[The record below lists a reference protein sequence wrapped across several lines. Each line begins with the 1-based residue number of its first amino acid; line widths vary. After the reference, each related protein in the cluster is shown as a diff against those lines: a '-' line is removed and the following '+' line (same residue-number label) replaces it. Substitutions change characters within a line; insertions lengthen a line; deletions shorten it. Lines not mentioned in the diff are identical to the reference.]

1 MHILALQANEL
12 VLILF
17 SGKRM
22 ILQTISR
29 IPFWKKVLTG
39 FILGALVGVL
49 LGETAT
55 VLKPLGDL
63 FISAI
68 KMLVAPLVF
77 CAIVVSITSL
87 GAQTNL
93 KRLSLK
99 TLGMFMLTGTIASL
113 IGLSVGSL
121 IDMGGTMQLATTEI
135 RERNIPGFAQ
145 VLLDMIPVN
154 PFASLAEGKV
164 LQIIVFAALVGI
176 AINKVGDKAESLKRT
191 IEAGAEVMF
200 QLTRMV
206 LKLTPIGV
214 FGLMAW
220 VVGEYGLSTLLPL
233 GKFIAAIYIAALI
246 HIIFVYGGLV
256 KFAAGLSPLQFFR
269 KAMPAQLVAFSTSSS
284 FGTLPASTRAVE
296 TMGVSKHYAAF
307 VMPLGATMNMDGCGG
322 IYPAIAA
329 IFIAQIYN
337 ISLDT
342 LDYIMIAVTATV
354 ASVGTAGVPGSAMV
368 MLTVTLGVIGLPL
381 EGIAFI
387 AAIDRIIDMIRTA
400 TNVTG
405 DMMTAVVIGKSENE
419 FDETQFYSND
429 IQETIPSN
437 TQ

>member
-1 MHILALQANEL
+1 
-12 VLILF
+12 
-17 SGKRM
+17 M

-29 IPFWKKVLTG
+29 IPFWQKVLTG

-49 LGETAT
+49 LGESAT

-87 GAQTNL
+87 GSQTNL

-113 IGLSVGSL
+113 IGLAVGSL
-121 IDMGGTMQLATTEI
+121 IDMGGTMQLATTEV

-176 AINKVGDKAESLKRT
+176 AINKVGEKAEPLKRT

-246 HIIFVYGGLV
+246 HMIFVYGGFV
-256 KFAAGLSPLQFFR
+256 KFAGLSPMQFFR

-284 FGTLPASTRAVE
+284 FGTLPASADLWHSTRYFRLCDDCR
-296 TMGVSKHYAAF
+296 HRH
-307 VMPLGATMNMDGCGG
+307 GCLCRYCWRARQRNGDV
-322 IYPAIAA
+322 
-329 IFIAQIYN
+329 N
-337 ISLDT
+337 SDLRCDW
-342 LDYIMIAVTATV
+342 VTARRYCLYRRNR
-354 ASVGTAGVPGSAMV
+354 PYYRYD
-368 MLTVTLGVIGLPL
+368 PH
-381 EGIAFI
+381 
-387 AAIDRIIDMIRTA
+387 R
-400 TNVTG
+400 
-405 DMMTAVVIGKSENE
+405 
-419 FDETQFYSND
+419 DERNWRYD
-429 IQETIPSN
+429 DCRCDW
-437 TQ
+437 

>member
-1 MHILALQANEL
+1 
-12 VLILF
+12 
-17 SGKRM
+17 M
-22 ILQTISR
+22 ILDTFKR
-29 IPFWKKVLTG
+29 IPFWQKVLAG
-39 FILGALVGVL
+39 FILGTLAGIA
-49 LGETAT
+49 LGESAI

-87 GAQTNL
+87 GNQTNL

-99 TLGMFMLTGTIASL
+99 TLGLFMLTGTIASF
-113 IGLSVGSL
+113 IGLAVGSL
-121 IDMGGTMQLATTEI
+121 IDMGGSLELATTEV
-135 RERNIPGFAQ
+135 RERDIPGFAQ
-145 VLLDMIPVN
+145 VLLNMIPVN

-176 AINKVGDKAESLKRT
+176 AINAVGEKAEPLKKVM
-191 IEAGAEVMF
+191 EASAEVMF

-233 GKFIAAIYIAALI
+233 GKFIIAIYIAALI
-246 HIIFVYGGLV
+246 HIIFVYGGLI
-256 KFAAGLSPLQFFR
+256 KFAAGLSPVKFFR
-269 KAMPAQLVAFSTSSS
+269 KAMPAQLVAFSTASS
-284 FGTLPASTRAVE
+284 FGTLPASTRCTEA
-296 TMGVSKHYAAF
+296 MGVSKRYSAF
-307 VMPLGATMNMDGCGG
+307 VLPLGATMNMDGCGG

-329 IFIAQIYN
+329 IFIAQIYG
-337 ISLDT
+337 IPLDMT
-342 LDYIMIAVTATV
+342 DYILIAVTATV

-405 DMMTAVVIGKSENE
+405 DMMTAVVIGKSEGQLDIEQFNSE
-419 FDETQFYSND
+419 ETLTEQK
-429 IQETIPSN
+429 IA
-437 TQ
+437 

>member
-1 MHILALQANEL
+1 
-12 VLILF
+12 
-17 SGKRM
+17 M

-29 IPFWKKVLTG
+29 IPFWQKVLAG

-87 GAQTNL
+87 GSQTNL

-99 TLGMFMLTGTIASL
+99 TLGMFMLTGTVASL
-113 IGLSVGSL
+113 IGLAVGSL
-121 IDMGGTMQLATTEI
+121 IDMGGTMQLATTEV

-154 PFASLAEGKV
+154 PFASLADGKV

-176 AINKVGDKAESLKRT
+176 AINKVGEKAEPLKRT

-246 HIIFVYGGLV
+246 HMIFVYGGLV
-256 KFAAGLSPLQFFR
+256 KFAAGLSPVQFFR

-296 TMGVSKHYAAF
+296 TMGVSKRYSAF

-329 IFIAQIYN
+329 IFIAQIYG
-337 ISLDT
+337 IPLDT
-342 LDYIMIAVTATV
+342 LDYVMIAVTATV

-419 FDETQFYSND
+419 LDVEQFYSNEAQTAAVAD
-429 IQETIPSN
+429 N
-437 TQ
+437 

>member
-1 MHILALQANEL
+1 
-12 VLILF
+12 
-17 SGKRM
+17 M

-29 IPFWKKVLTG
+29 IPFWQKVLAG

-87 GAQTNL
+87 GSQTNL

-113 IGLSVGSL
+113 IGLAVGSL
-121 IDMGGTMQLATTEI
+121 IDMGGTMQLATTEV

-145 VLLDMIPVN
+145 VLLNMIPVN
-154 PFASLAEGKV
+154 PFASLADGKV

-176 AINKVGDKAESLKRT
+176 AINKVGEKAEPLKRT

-246 HIIFVYGGLV
+246 HMIFVYGGLV
-256 KFAAGLSPLQFFR
+256 KFAAGLSPVQFFR

-296 TMGVSKHYAAF
+296 TMGVSKRYSAF

-329 IFIAQIYN
+329 IFIAQIYG
-337 ISLDT
+337 IPLDT
-342 LDYIMIAVTATV
+342 LDYVMIAVTATV

-419 FDETQFYSND
+419 LDVDQFYNNETQTAAIADN
-429 IQETIPSN
+429 
-437 TQ
+437 

>member
-1 MHILALQANEL
+1 
-12 VLILF
+12 
-17 SGKRM
+17 M
-22 ILQTISR
+22 ILQTLKR
-29 IPFWKKVLTG
+29 IPFWQKVLAG
-39 FILGALVGVL
+39 FMFGALAGVA
-49 LGETAT
+49 LGESA
-55 VLKPLGDL
+55 VMLKPLGDL

-77 CAIVVSITSL
+77 CAIVVSITSM
-87 GAQTNL
+87 GSQANL
-93 KRLSLK
+93 KRLSFK
-99 TLGMFMLTGTIASL
+99 TLAMFMLTGTLASI
-113 IGLSVGSL
+113 IGLTVGSAF
-121 IDMGGTMQLATTEI
+121 DMGGSLELATSEV
-135 RERNIPGFAQ
+135 RERDIPGFAQ
-145 VLLDMIPVN
+145 VLLNMIPVN

-176 AINKVGDKAESLKRT
+176 AINAVGEKAEPLKKVM
-191 IEAGAEVMF
+191 EAGAEVMF

-233 GKFIAAIYIAALI
+233 GKFIVAIYVAALI

-256 KFAAGLSPLQFFR
+256 KFAAGLSPVKFFR
-269 KAMPAQLVAFSTSSS
+269 KAMPAQLVAFSTASS
-284 FGTLPASTRAVE
+284 FGTLPASTRCTE
-296 TMGVSKHYAAF
+296 SMGVSKRYSAF
-307 VMPLGATMNMDGCGG
+307 VLPLGATMNMDGCGG

-329 IFIAQIYN
+329 IFIAQIYG
-337 ISLDT
+337 IPLDMT
-342 LDYIMIAVTATV
+342 DYMLIAVTATV

-368 MLTVTLGVIGLPL
+368 MLTVTLGAVGLPL

-405 DMMTAVVIGKSENE
+405 DMMTAVVIGKSEGQL
-419 FDETQFYSND
+419 DVDQFNAEDGSKPE
-429 IQETIPSN
+429 Q
-437 TQ
+437 QAA

>member
-1 MHILALQANEL
+1 
-12 VLILF
+12 
-17 SGKRM
+17 M
-22 ILQTISR
+22 ILQTLNR
-29 IPFWKKVLTG
+29 IPFWQKVIAGFVLGTLTG
-39 FILGALVGVL
+39 VG
-49 LGETAT
+49 LGESAII
-55 VLKPLGDL
+55 LKPLGDL

-87 GAQTNL
+87 GSQGNL
-93 KRLSLK
+93 KRLSFK
-99 TLGMFMLTGTIASL
+99 TLAMFMFTGTIASF
-113 IGLSVGSL
+113 IGLTIGSL
-121 IDMGGTMQLATTEI
+121 IDMGGNLALATSEV
-135 RERNIPGFAQ
+135 RERDIPGFAQ
-145 VLLDMIPVN
+145 VLLNMIPVN
-154 PFASLAEGKV
+154 PFASLADGNV

-176 AINKVGDKAESLKRT
+176 AINAVGEKAVPLKN
-191 IEAGAEVMF
+191 IMEAGAEVMF

-233 GKFIAAIYIAALI
+233 GKFIMAIYIAALI

-256 KFAAGLSPLQFFR
+256 KFVAGLSPIQFFR
-269 KAMPAQLVAFSTSSS
+269 KAMPAQVVAFSTASS
-284 FGTLPASTRAVE
+284 FGTLPASTRCTEA
-296 TMGVSKHYAAF
+296 MGVSKRYSAF
-307 VMPLGATMNMDGCGG
+307 VLPLGATMNMDGCGG

-329 IFIAQIYN
+329 IFIAQIYG
-337 ISLDT
+337 IPLDMT
-342 LDYIMIAVTATV
+342 DYMLIAVTATV

-405 DMMTAVVIGKSENE
+405 DMMTAVVIGKSEGQLDIE
-419 FDETQFYSND
+419 QFYADEQPQQQVAS
-429 IQETIPSN
+429 
-437 TQ
+437 

>member
-1 MHILALQANEL
+1 MN
-12 VLILF
+12 
-17 SGKRM
+17 
-22 ILQTISR
+22 LQTISR
-29 IPFWKKVLTG
+29 IPFWQKVLAG
-39 FILGALVGVL
+39 FILGALVGVI

-77 CAIVVSITSL
+77 CAIAVSITSL
-87 GAQTNL
+87 GSQISL

-99 TLGMFMLTGTIASL
+99 TLGLFMLTGTIASL
-113 IGLSVGSL
+113 IGLAVGSM
-121 IDMGGTMQLATTEI
+121 IDMGGTMELTATEV

-176 AINKVGDKAESLKRT
+176 AINKVGEKAEPLKRT

-220 VVGEYGLSTLLPL
+220 VVGAYGLSTLLPL

-246 HIIFVYGGLV
+246 HMIFIYGGLV
-256 KFAAGLSPLQFFR
+256 KFAAGLSPVQFFR

-296 TMGVSKHYAAF
+296 TMGVSKRYSAF

-337 ISLDT
+337 IPLDT
-342 LDYIMIAVTATV
+342 LDYVMIAVTATV

-419 FDETQFYSND
+419 LDEAQFYSND
-429 IQETIPSN
+429 TQETAPASA
-437 TQ
+437 Q

>member
-1 MHILALQANEL
+1 
-12 VLILF
+12 
-17 SGKRM
+17 M
-22 ILQTISR
+22 ILDTFNR
-29 IPFWKKVLTG
+29 IPFWQKVLAG
-39 FILGALVGVL
+39 FILGTLAGVALGD
-49 LGETAT
+49 AAII
-55 VLKPLGDL
+55 LKPLGDL

-87 GAQTNL
+87 GNQTNL

-99 TLGMFMLTGTIASL
+99 TLGLFMLTGTIASF
-113 IGLSVGSL
+113 IGLAVGSL
-121 IDMGGTMQLATTEI
+121 IDMGGSLELATTEV
-135 RERNIPGFAQ
+135 RERDIPGFAQ
-145 VLLDMIPVN
+145 VLLNMIPVN

-176 AINKVGDKAESLKRT
+176 AINAVGEKAEPLKKVM
-191 IEAGAEVMF
+191 EASAEVMF

-233 GKFIAAIYIAALI
+233 GKFIIAIYIAALI
-246 HIIFVYGGLV
+246 HIIFVYGGLI
-256 KFAAGLSPLQFFR
+256 KFAAGLSPIKFFR
-269 KAMPAQLVAFSTSSS
+269 KAMPAQLVAFSTASS
-284 FGTLPASTRAVE
+284 FGTLPASTRCTEA
-296 TMGVSKHYAAF
+296 MGVSKRYSAF
-307 VMPLGATMNMDGCGG
+307 VLPLGATMNMDGCGG

-329 IFIAQIYN
+329 IFIAQIYA
-337 ISLDT
+337 IPLDMT
-342 LDYIMIAVTATV
+342 DYILIAVTATV

-405 DMMTAVVIGKSENE
+405 DMMTAVVIGKSEGQLDIEQFNSE
-419 FDETQFYSND
+419 ETLTEQK
-429 IQETIPSN
+429 IA
-437 TQ
+437 

>member
-1 MHILALQANEL
+1 
-12 VLILF
+12 
-17 SGKRM
+17 M

-29 IPFWKKVLTG
+29 IPFWQKVLTG

-49 LGETAT
+49 LGESAT

-87 GAQTNL
+87 GSQTNL

-113 IGLSVGSL
+113 IGLAVGSL
-121 IDMGGTMQLATTEI
+121 IDMGGTMQLATTEV

-176 AINKVGDKAESLKRT
+176 AINKVGEKAEPLKRT

-246 HIIFVYGGLV
+246 HMIFVYGGFV
-256 KFAAGLSPLQFFR
+256 KFAGLSPMQFFR

-296 TMGVSKHYAAF
+296 TMGVSKRYSAF

-322 IYPAIAA
+322 IYPAISA
-329 IFIAQIYN
+329 IFIAQIYG
-337 ISLDT
+337 IPLDT
-342 LDYIMIAVTATV
+342 LDYVMIAVTATV

-419 FDETQFYSND
+419 LDIEQFNAKYTQTSLA
-429 IQETIPSN
+429 
-437 TQ
+437 

>member
-1 MHILALQANEL
+1 
-12 VLILF
+12 
-17 SGKRM
+17 M
-22 ILQTISR
+22 ILDTFKR
-29 IPFWKKVLTG
+29 IPFWQKVLAG
-39 FILGALVGVL
+39 FILGTLVGVA
-49 LGETAT
+49 LGSSAV

-87 GAQTNL
+87 GGQTNL
-93 KRLSLK
+93 TRLSMK
-99 TLGMFMLTGTIASL
+99 TLGLFMFTGTVASF
-113 IGLSVGSL
+113 IGLAVGSL
-121 IDMGGTMQLATTEI
+121 IDMGGSLELATSEV
-135 RERNIPGFAQ
+135 RERDIPGFTQ
-145 VLLDMIPVN
+145 VLLNMIPVN

-176 AINKVGDKAESLKRT
+176 AINAVGEKAEPLKKVM
-191 IEAGAEVMF
+191 EASSEVMF

-233 GKFIAAIYIAALI
+233 GKFIIAIYIAALI

-256 KFAAGLSPLQFFR
+256 KFAAGLSPIKFFR
-269 KAMPAQLVAFSTSSS
+269 KAMPAQLVAFSTASS
-284 FGTLPASTRAVE
+284 FGTLPASTRCSE
-296 TMGVSKHYAAF
+296 SMGVSKRYSAF
-307 VMPLGATMNMDGCGG
+307 VLPLGATMNMDGCGG

-329 IFIAQIYN
+329 IFIAQIYG
-337 ISLDT
+337 IPLDMT
-342 LDYIMIAVTATV
+342 DYMLIAVTATV

-405 DMMTAVVIGKSENE
+405 DMMTAVVIGKSEGQL
-419 FDETQFYSND
+419 DVAQFNAED
-429 IQETIPSN
+429 GIAEQQPN
-437 TQ
+437 

>member
-1 MHILALQANEL
+1 
-12 VLILF
+12 
-17 SGKRM
+17 M

-29 IPFWKKVLTG
+29 IPFWQKVLAG
-39 FILGALVGVL
+39 FILGALVGVI
-49 LGETAT
+49 LGESAT

-63 FISAI
+63 FIGAI

-87 GAQTNL
+87 GSQTSL

-113 IGLSVGSL
+113 IGLAVGSM
-121 IDMGGTMQLATTEI
+121 IDMGGTMQLTATEV

-176 AINKVGDKAESLKRT
+176 AINKVGEKAEPLKRT

-233 GKFIAAIYIAALI
+233 GKFIGAIYIAAFI

-256 KFAAGLSPLQFFR
+256 KFVGGLSPLQFFR

-296 TMGVSKHYAAF
+296 TMGVSKRYSAF

-337 ISLDT
+337 IPLDT
-342 LDYIMIAVTATV
+342 LDYVMIAVTATV

-419 FDETQFYSND
+419 LDEAQFYSND
-429 IQETIPSN
+429 NQDITPVSSQ
-437 TQ
+437 Q

>member
-1 MHILALQANEL
+1 
-12 VLILF
+12 
-17 SGKRM
+17 M
-22 ILQTISR
+22 IFQTLNR
-29 IPFWKKVLTG
+29 IPFWQKVVAGFVLGTLTG
-39 FILGALVGVL
+39 IG
-49 LGETAT
+49 LGESA
-55 VLKPLGDL
+55 VILKPLGDL

-87 GAQTNL
+87 GSQDNL
-93 KRLSLK
+93 KRLSFK
-99 TLGMFMLTGTIASL
+99 TLAMFMFTGTIASF
-113 IGLSVGSL
+113 IGLAIGSL
-121 IDMGGTMQLATTEI
+121 IDMGGSLSLATTEV
-135 RERNIPGFAQ
+135 RERDIPGFAQ
-145 VLLDMIPVN
+145 VLLNMIPVN
-154 PFASLAEGKV
+154 PFASLANGNV

-176 AINKVGDKAESLKRT
+176 AINAVGEKAAPLKN
-191 IEAGAEVMF
+191 IMEAGAEVMF

-233 GKFIAAIYIAALI
+233 GKFIMAIYIAALL
-246 HIIFVYGGLV
+246 HIIVVYGGLV

-269 KAMPAQLVAFSTSSS
+269 KALPAQVVAFSTASS
-284 FGTLPASTRAVE
+284 FGTLPASTRCTQA
-296 TMGVSKHYAAF
+296 MGVSKQYSAF
-307 VMPLGATMNMDGCGG
+307 VLPLGATMNMDGCGG

-329 IFIAQIYN
+329 IFIAQIYG
-337 ISLDT
+337 IPLDMT
-342 LDYIMIAVTATV
+342 DYMLIALTATV
-354 ASVGTAGVPGSAMV
+354 ASIGTAGVPGSAMV

-405 DMMTAVVIGKSENE
+405 DMMTAVVIGKSEGQLE
-419 FDETQFYSND
+419 VEQFYSD
-429 IQETIPSN
+429 EQPHQQIAS
-437 TQ
+437 